1 LKTAQCGPFLGYHR
15 LLAHSRASVN
25 ADLHAFPHV
34 SYSST
39 LNREEADSFRILL
52 PAYQSM

>member
-1 LKTAQCGPFLGYHR
+1 MAKCGPFLGYHYP
-15 LLAHSRASVN
+15 LTHSHASVN
-25 ADLHAFPHV
+25 ADLPTFSPV

-39 LNREEADSFRILL
+39 LKALEADSFRMLL

>member
-1 LKTAQCGPFLGYHR
+1 VAKYGPFLGYNP
-15 LLAHSRASVN
+15 LVHSRASVN
-25 ADLHAFPHV
+25 ADLPTFSHV

-39 LNREEADSFRILL
+39 LKTEEADSFRMLL